1 MFLPGTAKGAPEQ
14 TGSLRKRRKHI
25 IIPRTD
31 LTFSGYLRLGRLSF
45 GPAFSICPAM
55 DSASFR
61 HGVKKNVKRKDF
73 VNGGRKGQNRK
84 MSARDRHRS
93 AAERRFSGV
102 YGTGRSQCLC
112 TYGISVRIKRTE
124 EQAGKT
130 DTNRARRAPACPFQ
144 PTGSVLYWTGERQF
158 PKSCEA
164 RIFGRE
170 QEQSEEDRWKERERA
185 ESRGMADCVG

>member
-14 TGSLRKRRKHI
+14 TGSLRKGESTSYTTNRFDLFR
-25 IIPRTD
+25 IPAP
-31 LTFSGYLRLGRLSF
+31 GPAVF

-84 MSARDRHRS
+84 MSARDLHRRLRKGGFREFTVRGDLN
-93 AAERRFSGV
+93 ALYIWNIRKDKKNGR
-102 YGTGRSQCLC
+102 TG
-112 TYGISVRIKRTE
+112 
-124 EQAGKT
+124 GKT
-130 DTNRARRAPACPFQ
+130 DTNRREGLPLVLSNRPGVCY
-144 PTGSVLYWTGERQF
+144 TGQAKDSSRNRVKRVFSG
-158 PKSCEA
+158 
-164 RIFGRE
+164 E